1 MSIIRTQRGAELLP
15 CCGAVRSSDCC
26 FLNLSPLRITGSLHQ
41 AYQAVI
47 GAGRCGDARN
57 KADAAE
63 RSPLIDVS
71 CFTDSDRESGHL
83 GINAMGQSTK
93 ALSFSP
99 LRGSKSREA
108 GSPVEGMVKGARYH
122 EMD

>member
-1 MSIIRTQRGAELLP
+1 MLRRRAQQRLLFLELEPAANNGLFASGLSGSDRRGASWRRAEQ
-15 CCGAVRSSDCC
+15 GR
-26 FLNLSPLRITGSLHQ
+26 
-41 AYQAVI
+41 
-47 GAGRCGDARN
+47 RCGTQ
-57 KADAAE
+57 
-63 RSPLIDVS
+63 PLIDVS

-99 LRGSKSREA
+99 LRGSKSGEA